1 MIDIVSLK
9 VKYILILK
17 DAGGGVHNKY
27 RVEPSILLAI
37 FTGRCN
43 METVDAVLGRE
54 KLKENEVLEEIQK
67 MNSFLETV
75 TLESQQA
82 KDVVLLLFL

>member
-1 MIDIVSLK
+1 
-9 VKYILILK
+9 
-17 DAGGGVHNKY
+17 
-27 RVEPSILLAI
+27 
-37 FTGRCN
+37 